1 MPVVWGGVS
10 ILEVSNMSEK
20 PISRRGALSLLGL
33 AAAVGFAVPT
43 TMLTTSDAEAQAQP
57 AAPAPAA
64 PAPGAPAPGMTR
76 GEQRRAARRMG
87 REERR
92 EARRTGR
99 EMRREARRGARQMR
113 REARRNAR
121 LMRREARRGMFM
133 RSNTPAKQQ

>member
-10 ILEVSNMSEK
+10 VLEVSNMSEK

-43 TMLTTSDAEAQAQP
+43 TMLTMSDAEAQAQP
-57 AAPAPAA
+57 AAPAP
-64 PAPGAPAPGMTR
+64 GAPAAGMTR

-99 EMRREARRGARQMR
+99 EERREARRTAREER

-121 LMRREARRGMFM
+121 EMRREARRGMYM
-133 RSNTPAKQQ
+133 RANTPPKQ